1 VKNGFFVAL
10 TVAVALPVTAFA
22 QAAQTPEP
30 PAASQETTLRPAAPA
45 PESRRHAIKLVEA
58 VLSSAVRGGAE
69 HLAEQLGSGSP
80 NMSFFTGQA
89 RARGFVLD
97 GYGVFFH
104 VEIPEMQ
111 QSLVMSIATLERD
124 MAVSETFDALRRAV
138 SSVPESPSK
147 LQAEQVLKRF
157 EVLVGPAQTIADP
170 ASVARPSMLKAA
182 ADPSDLPPVAPMPMI
197 LRDPN
202 TAYREAIKSALI
214 DAMLEHSR
222 GLNIQPDE
230 WLTVAAQRGDSP
242 LGPNEIVTS
251 STLVLR
257 IKGSALAIY
266 DADRTRKDEIRKRV
280 EAREF

>member
-1 VKNGFFVAL
+1 
-10 TVAVALPVTAFA
+10 
-22 QAAQTPEP
+22 
-30 PAASQETTLRPAAPA
+30 
-45 PESRRHAIKLVEA
+45 VEA

-89 RARGFVLD
+89 RARGFSLD

-111 QSLVMSIATLERD
+111 LSLITSIATLERD
-124 MAVSETFDALRRAV
+124 EAIAETIEGLRRAV
-138 SSVPESPSK
+138 RGMPEGASK
-147 LQAEQVLKRF
+147 LQAEQTLRRL
-157 EVLVGPAQTIADP
+157 EIQVGPVTPIADP
-170 ASVARPSMLKAA
+170 STVARPNMLAA
-182 ADPSDLPPVAPMPMI
+182 ANTNQGSDLPAVSAMPEI

-202 TAYREAIKSALI
+202 ATYRDAIKSALI

-242 LGPNEIVTS
+242 LGPTEIFT
-251 STLVLR
+251 TPMLELR
-257 IKGSALAIY
+257 IKGSDLALY